1 MQLISKF
8 SKGFWGSSL
17 IFSVNAHGL
26 FIWKIKTGIT
36 ITNAFQKVL
45 DKYNC
50 KSKKLWSEKGSEF
63 YNRSMKSWLEKNS
76 I

>member
-8 SKGFWGSSL
+8 SKGPRGSSL

-36 ITNAFQKVL
+36 ITNASQKVL
-45 DKYNC
+45 DEYNC
-50 KSKKLWSEKGSEF
+50 KPKKLWSEKGSEF
-63 YNRSMKSWLEKNS
+63 YSRSMKSWLEKKS